1 MDLVEDYDDLIDR
14 HYANVQEYHR
24 IEPLES
30 TANNRLFQA
39 RYRFNKFNFEK
50 LTDELTPLFDVRRHA
65 QGCTA
70 EQIVGSAL
78 ELMAGAHFFRLNG
91 NCGGISQATA
101 HRHLYRFY
109 TIYS

>member
-1 MDLVEDYDDLIDR
+1 MAHKISIIIIILQMDLVEDYDDLIDR

-50 LTDELTPLFDVRRHA
+50 LTDELTPLFDGMHRVALLSRLWARPLNSW
-65 QGCTA
+65 QGP
-70 EQIVGSAL
+70 IFSA
-78 ELMAGAHFFRLNG
+78 
-91 NCGGISQATA
+91 
-101 HRHLYRFY
+101 
-109 TIYS
+109 